1 MVFYILVVY
10 FCTSLISQVFLLL
23 QIFNTVT
30 LRMPF
35 TRNHYHGTGS
45 AKHSSYSYMTRALR
59 ALVCNWMSSCFAKP
73 SSVIMISCKRYSVIA
88 WNANFTQQFF
98 AIKNANFK
106 HSIVW
111 SFLLKKRCFYNSNA
125 LWLQI
130 WKYLVSLVFLL
141 KRFIAT
147 PLVCTF
153 YKKSLSRNWVLQST
167 SSSSYRRVPE
177 GHESCNCMTSAL

>member
-10 FCTSLISQVFLLL
+10 FCTTLISQVFLLL

-73 SSVIMISCKRYSVIA
+73 SSVIMISCKRYSALCNFESNCLGSVYRTKVHPNMVSSKI
-88 WNANFTQQFF
+88 WCKLFRSCSNVVDSINKFTHFEANF
-98 AIKNANFK
+98 AIF
-106 HSIVW
+106 S
-111 SFLLKKRCFYNSNA
+111 
-125 LWLQI
+125 
-130 WKYLVSLVFLL
+130 
-141 KRFIAT
+141 
-147 PLVCTF
+147 
-153 YKKSLSRNWVLQST
+153 
-167 SSSSYRRVPE
+167 
-177 GHESCNCMTSAL
+177 

>member
-10 FCTSLISQVFLLL
+10 FCTTLISQVFLLL

-73 SSVIMISCKRYSVIA
+73 SSVIMISCKRYIPSRRVLNLSVM
-88 WNANFTQQFF
+88 
-98 AIKNANFK
+98 
-106 HSIVW
+106 SM
-111 SFLLKKRCFYNSNA
+111 SNSNSK
-125 LWLQI
+125 I
-130 WKYLVSLVFLL
+130 IVGGIF
-141 KRFIAT
+141 
-147 PLVCTF
+147 
-153 YKKSLSRNWVLQST
+153 
-167 SSSSYRRVPE
+167 SSISSE
-177 GHESCNCMTSAL
+177 A